1 MDNLLTE
8 SLSCVP
14 DIKIS
19 SKQVFGTKTDIRI
32 PAFSKKSSLVPKID
46 EDYYFDNDTTISIL
60 TGFSQ
65 NKRVLIQGY
74 HGTGKTTHIEQIAA
88 RLNWPCIRVNLD
100 SHVSRIDLIIESDL
114 SVNSSNVLDQNHK
127 IVKESK
133 TSQVSFIEESLIN
146 YTHLD
151 PNKSFE
157 NFVIGKSNNLAYQAS
172 QKVCEQIAH
181 YNPLFIYGE
190 IGMGKTH
197 LLNAIGLKMREN
209 NKVMFISAERF
220 MYHFIKSIR
229 SNEMVKFKDSFRT
242 SDIFIIDDIQFVI
255 GKEAMQEEFF
265 HTFNALIDKGSQ
277 IVISS
282 DRAPIKLTKIQERIK
297 SRFSGGLVVDIQQ
310 SDFDLRLSILKSKI
324 NEIKKSFPN
333 IIEPDEDLLNF
344 IASEMKINIR
354 ETIGALNRII
364 SFSRIYNKS
373 PSISESKIILKDLIN
388 YSENYVTIENIQ
400 KTVCDYFKISIHEM
414 LSQRRSRYLVRPRQI
429 AMYLTKNL
437 TSKSLPDIGREFSG
451 RDHTTVIH
459 SVKTIDKLKGRDEE
473 ISKAIEKLKNK
484 ILYKNHD
491 EV

>member
-1 MDNLLTE
+1 MKKNISTQAAT
-8 SLSCVP
+8 
-14 DIKIS
+14 IS
-19 SKQVFGTKTDIRI
+19 SNLQSLDWLTICKEIEAKLGKEIYESWIKKLKLVEEFQHYLVLSSPTRFIRDWVVSRYIDKILEIIKLYKKT
-32 PAFSKKSSLVPKID
+32 
-46 EDYYFDNDTTISIL
+46 
-60 TGFSQ
+60 
-65 NKRVLIQGY
+65 
-74 HGTGKTTHIEQIAA
+74 
-88 RLNWPCIRVNLD
+88 
-100 SHVSRIDLIIESDL
+100 VSRIDFIIESEL
-114 SVNSSNVLDQNHK
+114 SVNSNNVSDQNLK
-127 IVKESK
+127 IVKKSK
-133 TSQVSFIEESLIN
+133 TSNVSFIEDSQIN

-220 MYHFIKSIR
+220 MYHFIKSIQ
-229 SNEMVKFKDSFRT
+229 NKEMVKFKDSFRT
-242 SDIFIIDDIQFVI
+242 SDLFIVDDIQFVI

-333 IIEPDEDLLNF
+333 IIEPNEDLLNF

-364 SFSRIYNKS
+364 SFSGIYNKS

-388 YSENYVTIENIQ
+388 YSENYVTIENIK
-400 KTVCDYFKISIHEM
+400 KTVCDYFKINVSEM

>member
-1 MDNLLTE
+1 M
-8 SLSCVP
+8 
-14 DIKIS
+14 
-19 SKQVFGTKTDIRI
+19 
-32 PAFSKKSSLVPKID
+32 KKNITTQ
-46 EDYYFDNDTTISIL
+46 ETTISSNLQSLDWLTICKEIEIKLGKDIYESWIKKLKLVEEFQHYLLLSSPTRFIRDWVVSRYIDKIL
-60 TGFSQ
+60 EIV
-65 NKRVLIQGY
+65 KLY
-74 HGTGKTTHIEQIAA
+74 KKT
-88 RLNWPCIRVNLD
+88 
-100 SHVSRIDLIIESDL
+100 VSRIDFIIESDL

-133 TSQVSFIEESLIN
+133 ISNVSFIKDSLIY
-146 YTHLD
+146 YTRLD

-157 NFVIGKSNNLAYQAS
+157 NFVIGESNNLAYQAS

-181 YNPLFIYGE
+181 YNPLFIYGG

-229 SNEMVKFKDSFRT
+229 NNEMVKFKDSFRA
-242 SDIFIIDDIQFVI
+242 SDLFIIDDIQFLI
-255 GKEAMQEEFF
+255 GKEVMQEEFF
-265 HTFNALIDKGSQ
+265 HTFNALVDKGSQ

-310 SDFDLRLSILKSKI
+310 SDFDLRLSILKNKI
-324 NEIKKSFPN
+324 NEIKKSFSD
-333 IIEPDEDLLNF
+333 IVEPDENLLNF

-388 YSENYVTIENIQ
+388 FSENHVSIENI
-400 KTVCDYFKISIHEM
+400 KKIVCDYFKISIHEM

-459 SVKTIDKLKGRDEE
+459 SVKIINKLKGRDEE

-484 ILYKNHD
+484 ILYKDHD

>member
-1 MDNLLTE
+1 MKKNISTQE
-8 SLSCVP
+8 NN
-14 DIKIS
+14 IS
-19 SKQVFGTKTDIRI
+19 SNLQCLDWTTICKDIEAKLGKDIYESWIKKLNLVEEFQHYLVLSSPTRFIRDWVVSRYIDKILEIVKLYKKTI
-32 PAFSKKSSLVPKID
+32 SKID
-46 EDYYFDNDTTISIL
+46 F
-60 TGFSQ
+60 
-65 NKRVLIQGY
+65 
-74 HGTGKTTHIEQIAA
+74 
-88 RLNWPCIRVNLD
+88 
-100 SHVSRIDLIIESDL
+100 IIESEI
-114 SVNSSNVLDQNHK
+114 SVNSNNVSEKNIK
-127 IVKESK
+127 IAKDSK
-133 TSQVSFIEESLIN
+133 TSNVSFIEDSLIN
-146 YTHLD
+146 YSRLD
-151 PNKSFE
+151 PNKNFE

-181 YNPLFIYGE
+181 YNPLFIYGG

-197 LLNAIGLKMREN
+197 LLNAIGLKMKEN
-209 NKVMFISAERF
+209 NKTMFISAERF

-229 SNEMVKFKDSFRT
+229 NNEMVKFKDSFRT
-242 SDIFIIDDIQFVI
+242 PDLFIIDDIQFVI

-310 SDFDLRLSILKSKI
+310 SDFDLRLSILKTKV
-324 NEIKKSFPN
+324 NEIKKSFSD
-333 IIEPDEDLLNF
+333 IIEPDENLLNF

-373 PSISESKIILKDLIN
+373 PSVSESKIILKDLIN
-388 YSENYVTIENIQ
+388 NSQNYVTIENII
-400 KTVCDYFKISIHEM
+400 KTVCDYFEINVREM

-437 TSKSLPDIGREFSG
+437 TSKSLPDIGREFAG
-451 RDHTTVIH
+451 RDHTTVIY
-459 SVKTIDKLKGRDEE
+459 SVKTIDKLRGRNEE
-473 ISKAIEKLKNK
+473 MSKAIEKLKNK
-484 ILYKNHD
+484 ILYKNYD

>member
-1 MDNLLTE
+1 MKKNISTQE
-8 SLSCVP
+8 
-14 DIKIS
+14 INIS
-19 SKQVFGTKTDIRI
+19 SNFQYLDWTTICKDIEAKLGKDIYESWIKKLKLVEEFQHYLVLSSPTRFIRDWVVSRYIDKILEIIKLHKKTI
-32 PAFSKKSSLVPKID
+32 SKID
-46 EDYYFDNDTTISIL
+46 F
-60 TGFSQ
+60 
-65 NKRVLIQGY
+65 
-74 HGTGKTTHIEQIAA
+74 
-88 RLNWPCIRVNLD
+88 
-100 SHVSRIDLIIESDL
+100 IIESEI
-114 SVNSSNVLDQNHK
+114 SVNSSNVSNKNIQN
-127 IVKESK
+127 IKESK
-133 TSQVSFIEESLIN
+133 TSNVSFIEDYPIN
-146 YTHLD
+146 YSRLD
-151 PNKSFE
+151 PNKNFE
-157 NFVIGKSNNLAYQAS
+157 NFVIGKSNNLAYQAAL
-172 QKVCEQIAH
+172 KVCEQIAH
-181 YNPLFIYGE
+181 YNPLFIYGG

-197 LLNAIGLKMREN
+197 LLNAIGLKMKEN
-209 NKVMFISAERF
+209 NKTMFISAERF

-229 SNEMVKFKDSFRT
+229 NNEMVKFKDLFRT
-242 SDIFIIDDIQFVI
+242 PGLFIIDDIQFVI

-324 NEIKKSFPN
+324 NEIKKSFSDT
-333 IIEPDEDLLNF
+333 IEPDENLLNF

-373 PSISESKIILKDLIN
+373 PSVSESKIILKDLVN
-388 YSENYVTIENIQ
+388 NSQNYVTIEYII
-400 KTVCDYFKISIHEM
+400 KTVCDYFKISAREM

-437 TSKSLPDIGREFSG
+437 TSKSLPDIGREFAG
-451 RDHTTVIH
+451 RDHTTVIY

-473 ISKAIEKLKNK
+473 MSKAIEKLKNK
-484 ILYKNHD
+484 ILYKNYD

>member
-1 MDNLLTE
+1 MKKNISTQE
-8 SLSCVP
+8 
-14 DIKIS
+14 INIS
-19 SKQVFGTKTDIRI
+19 SNLQYLDWPTICKEIEAKLGKDIYESWIKKLKLVEEFQHYLVLSSPTRFIRDWVVSRYIDKILEIIKLYKKTI
-32 PAFSKKSSLVPKID
+32 SKID
-46 EDYYFDNDTTISIL
+46 F
-60 TGFSQ
+60 
-65 NKRVLIQGY
+65 
-74 HGTGKTTHIEQIAA
+74 
-88 RLNWPCIRVNLD
+88 
-100 SHVSRIDLIIESDL
+100 IIESEI
-114 SVNSSNVLDQNHK
+114 SVNSNNVSDKNIK

-133 TSQVSFIEESLIN
+133 TSNVSFIEDSPIN
-146 YTHLD
+146 YSRLD
-151 PNKSFE
+151 PNKNFE

-181 YNPLFIYGE
+181 YNPLFIYGG

-197 LLNAIGLKMREN
+197 LLNAIGLKMKEN
-209 NKVMFISAERF
+209 NKIMFISAERF

-229 SNEMVKFKDSFRT
+229 NNEMVKFKDSFRT
-242 SDIFIIDDIQFVI
+242 PDLFIIDDIQFVI

-310 SDFDLRLSILKSKI
+310 SDFDLRLSILKNKI
-324 NEIKKSFPN
+324 NEIKKSFSD
-333 IIEPDEDLLNF
+333 IIEPDENLLKF

-388 YSENYVTIENIQ
+388 FSENYVTIENIK
-400 KTVCDYFKISIHEM
+400 KTVCDYFKININEM

-437 TSKSLPDIGREFSG
+437 TSKSLPDIGREFAN

-459 SVKTIDKLKGRDEE
+459 SVKTIDKLRGRDEE
-473 ISKAIEKLKNK
+473 MSKAIEKLKNK
-484 ILYKNHD
+484 ILYKNYD

>member
-1 MDNLLTE
+1 MKKNISTQE
-8 SLSCVP
+8 
-14 DIKIS
+14 INIS
-19 SKQVFGTKTDIRI
+19 SNLQSLDWSTICKEIEAKLGKEIYESWIKKLKLVEEFQHYLVLSSPTRFIRDWVVSRYI
-32 PAFSKKSSLVPKID
+32 DKILEIVKLYKKD
-46 EDYYFDNDTTISIL
+46 
-60 TGFSQ
+60 
-65 NKRVLIQGY
+65 
-74 HGTGKTTHIEQIAA
+74 
-88 RLNWPCIRVNLD
+88 
-100 SHVSRIDLIIESDL
+100 VSRIDFIIESKL
-114 SVNSSNVLDQNHK
+114 SVNSNNVSDQNLK

-197 LLNAIGLKMREN
+197 LLNAIGLNMRKN

-242 SDIFIIDDIQFVI
+242 SDLFIIDDIQFVI

-310 SDFDLRLSILKSKI
+310 SDFDLRLSILKSKV
-324 NEIKKSFPN
+324 NEIKKSFSD
-333 IIEPDEDLLNF
+333 IIEPDENLLNF

-388 YSENYVTIENIQ
+388 YSENYVTIENIK
-400 KTVCDYFKISIHEM
+400 KTVCDYFKINVSEM

-473 ISKAIEKLKNK
+473 ISKAIEKIKNK

>member
-1 MDNLLTE
+1 MKKNISTQE
-8 SLSCVP
+8 AT
-14 DIKIS
+14 IS
-19 SKQVFGTKTDIRI
+19 SNLQSLDWLTICKEIEAKLGKDIYESWVKKLKLVEEFQHYLVLSSPTRFIRDWVVSRYIDKILEVIKLYKKT
-32 PAFSKKSSLVPKID
+32 
-46 EDYYFDNDTTISIL
+46 
-60 TGFSQ
+60 
-65 NKRVLIQGY
+65 
-74 HGTGKTTHIEQIAA
+74 
-88 RLNWPCIRVNLD
+88 
-100 SHVSRIDLIIESDL
+100 VSRIDFIIESEL
-114 SVNSSNVLDQNHK
+114 SVNSNNVSDQNLK

-133 TSQVSFIEESLIN
+133 TSNVSFIKDSLIN
-146 YTHLD
+146 YTRLD

-197 LLNAIGLKMREN
+197 LLNAIGLNMRKN

-229 SNEMVKFKDSFRT
+229 NNEMVKFKDTFRT
-242 SDIFIIDDIQFVI
+242 SDLFIIDDIQFVI

-333 IIEPDEDLLNF
+333 IIEPNEDLLNF

-388 YSENYVTIENIQ
+388 YSENYVTIENIK
-400 KTVCDYFKISIHEM
+400 KTVCDYFKINVSEM

-459 SVKTIDKLKGRDEE
+459 SVKTIDKLRGKDEE
-473 ISKAIEKLKNK
+473 MSKAIEKLKNK
-484 ILYKNHD
+484 ILYKNYD

>member
-1 MDNLLTE
+1 MEKNISTQE
-8 SLSCVP
+8 AT
-14 DIKIS
+14 IS
-19 SKQVFGTKTDIRI
+19 SNLKSLDWPTICKEIEAKLGKEIYESWIKKLKLVEEFQHYLVLSSPTRFIRDWVVSRYIDKILEVIKLNKKT
-32 PAFSKKSSLVPKID
+32 
-46 EDYYFDNDTTISIL
+46 
-60 TGFSQ
+60 
-65 NKRVLIQGY
+65 
-74 HGTGKTTHIEQIAA
+74 
-88 RLNWPCIRVNLD
+88 
-100 SHVSRIDLIIESDL
+100 VSRIDFIIESEL
-114 SVNSSNVLDQNHK
+114 SINSNNVSDQNLKIIKESNSSNVSYIKD
-127 IVKESK
+127 
-133 TSQVSFIEESLIN
+133 SLIN
-146 YTHLD
+146 YTRLD
-151 PNKSFE
+151 PNKNFE
-157 NFVIGKSNNLAYQAS
+157 NFIIGKSNNLAYQAS
-172 QKVCEQIAH
+172 QKVCEQFGH
-181 YNPLFIYGE
+181 YNPLFIYGG

-197 LLNAIGLKMREN
+197 LLNSIGLKMREN

-220 MYHFIKSIR
+220 MYHFIKSIQ
-229 SNEMVKFKDSFRT
+229 NKEMVKFKDSFRT
-242 SDIFIIDDIQFVI
+242 SDLFIVDDIQFVI

-333 IIEPDEDLLNF
+333 IIEPNEDLLNF

-364 SFSRIYNKS
+364 SFSGIYNKS

-388 YSENYVTIENIQ
+388 YSENYVTIENIK
-400 KTVCDYFKISIHEM
+400 KTVCDYFKINVSEM

-437 TSKSLPDIGREFSG
+437 TSKSLPDIGREFAG

-459 SVKTIDKLKGRDEE
+459 SVKTIDKLRGGDEE
-473 ISKAIEKLKNK
+473 MSKAIEKLKNK
-484 ILYKNHD
+484 ILYKNYD

>member
-1 MDNLLTE
+1 MEKNISTQE
-8 SLSCVP
+8 AT
-14 DIKIS
+14 IS
-19 SKQVFGTKTDIRI
+19 SNLKSLDWPTICKEIEAKLGKEIYESWIKKLKLVEEFQHYLVLSSPTRFIRDWVVSRYIDKILEVIKLNKKT
-32 PAFSKKSSLVPKID
+32 
-46 EDYYFDNDTTISIL
+46 
-60 TGFSQ
+60 
-65 NKRVLIQGY
+65 
-74 HGTGKTTHIEQIAA
+74 
-88 RLNWPCIRVNLD
+88 
-100 SHVSRIDLIIESDL
+100 VSRIDFIIESEL
-114 SVNSSNVLDQNHK
+114 SINSNNVSDQNLKIIKESNSSNVSYIKD
-127 IVKESK
+127 
-133 TSQVSFIEESLIN
+133 SLIN
-146 YTHLD
+146 YTRLD
-151 PNKSFE
+151 PNKNFE
-157 NFVIGKSNNLAYQAS
+157 NFIIGKSNNLAYQAS
-172 QKVCEQIAH
+172 QKVCEQFGH
-181 YNPLFIYGE
+181 YNPLFIYGG

-197 LLNAIGLKMREN
+197 LLNSIGLKMREN

-220 MYHFIKSIR
+220 MYHFIKSIQ
-229 SNEMVKFKDSFRT
+229 NKEMVKFKDSFRT
-242 SDIFIIDDIQFVI
+242 SDLFIVDDIQFVI

-333 IIEPDEDLLNF
+333 IIEPNEDLLNF

-364 SFSRIYNKS
+364 SFSGIYNKS

-388 YSENYVTIENIQ
+388 YSENYVTIENIK
-400 KTVCDYFKISIHEM
+400 KTVCDYFKINVSEM

-459 SVKTIDKLKGRDEE
+459 SVKTIDKLKARDEE
-473 ISKAIEKLKNK
+473 ISKAIEKIKNK
-484 ILYKNHD
+484 ILYKNYD

>member
-1 MDNLLTE
+1 MEKNISTQE
-8 SLSCVP
+8 AT
-14 DIKIS
+14 IS
-19 SKQVFGTKTDIRI
+19 SNLKSLDWPTICKEIEAKLGKEIYESWIKKLKLVEEFQHYLVLSSPTRFIRDWVVSRYIDKILEVIKLNKKT
-32 PAFSKKSSLVPKID
+32 
-46 EDYYFDNDTTISIL
+46 
-60 TGFSQ
+60 
-65 NKRVLIQGY
+65 
-74 HGTGKTTHIEQIAA
+74 
-88 RLNWPCIRVNLD
+88 
-100 SHVSRIDLIIESDL
+100 VSRIDFIIESEL
-114 SVNSSNVLDQNHK
+114 SINSNNVSDQNLKIIKESKSSNV
-127 IVKESK
+127 
-133 TSQVSFIEESLIN
+133 SFIKDSLIN
-146 YTHLD
+146 YTRLD
-151 PNKSFE
+151 PNKNFE
-157 NFVIGKSNNLAYQAS
+157 NFIIGKSNNLAYQAS
-172 QKVCEQIAH
+172 QKVCEQFGH
-181 YNPLFIYGE
+181 YNPLFIYGG

-197 LLNAIGLKMREN
+197 LLNSIGLKMREN

-220 MYHFIKSIR
+220 MYHFIKSIQ
-229 SNEMVKFKDSFRT
+229 NKEMVKFKDSFRT
-242 SDIFIIDDIQFVI
+242 SDLFIVDDIQFVI

-265 HTFNALIDKGSQ
+265 HTFNALIDRGSQ

-364 SFSRIYNKS
+364 SFSGIYNKS

-388 YSENYVTIENIQ
+388 YSENYVTIENIK
-400 KTVCDYFKISIHEM
+400 KTVCDYFKINVSEM

-459 SVKTIDKLKGRDEE
+459 SVKTIDKLKARDEE
-473 ISKAIEKLKNK
+473 ISKAIEKIKNK
-484 ILYKNHD
+484 ILYKNYD

>member
-1 MDNLLTE
+1 MKKNISTQE
-8 SLSCVP
+8 
-14 DIKIS
+14 INIS
-19 SKQVFGTKTDIRI
+19 SNLQYLDW
-32 PAFSKKSSLVPKID
+32 
-46 EDYYFDNDTTISIL
+46 TTICKEIETKLGKDIYESWIKKLKLVEEFQHYLVLSSPTRFIRDWVVSRYIDKIL
-60 TGFSQ
+60 EII
-65 NKRVLIQGY
+65 KLY
-74 HGTGKTTHIEQIAA
+74 KKT
-88 RLNWPCIRVNLD
+88 
-100 SHVSRIDLIIESDL
+100 VSRIDFIIESEL
-114 SVNSSNVLDQNHK
+114 SVNNKIVADQNLK
-127 IVKESK
+127 IAKESK
-133 TSQVSFIEESLIN
+133 TSNVSFIEDSLIH
-146 YTHLD
+146 YTRLD

-229 SNEMVKFKDSFRT
+229 NNEMVKFKDSFRS
-242 SDIFIIDDIQFVI
+242 SDLFIIDDIQFVI

-265 HTFNALIDKGSQ
+265 HTFNALVDKGSQ

-310 SDFDLRLSILKSKI
+310 SDFDLRLSILKNKI
-324 NEIKKSFPN
+324 NEIKKSFSD
-333 IIEPDEDLLNF
+333 IIEPDENLLNF

-388 YSENYVTIENIQ
+388 FSENHVSIENIK
-400 KTVCDYFKISIHEM
+400 KTVCDYFKINIHEM

-459 SVKTIDKLKGRDEE
+459 SDKTIDKLKSRDEE

-484 ILYKNHD
+484 ILYKNYD

>member
-1 MDNLLTE
+1 MEKNISTQE
-8 SLSCVP
+8 AT
-14 DIKIS
+14 IS
-19 SKQVFGTKTDIRI
+19 SNLKSLDWPTICKEIEAKLGKDIYESWIKKLKLVEEFQHYLVLSSPTRFIRDWVVSRYIDKILEVIKLNKKT
-32 PAFSKKSSLVPKID
+32 
-46 EDYYFDNDTTISIL
+46 
-60 TGFSQ
+60 
-65 NKRVLIQGY
+65 
-74 HGTGKTTHIEQIAA
+74 
-88 RLNWPCIRVNLD
+88 
-100 SHVSRIDLIIESDL
+100 VSRIDFIIESEL
-114 SVNSSNVLDQNHK
+114 SINSNNVSDQNLKIIKESNSSNVSYIKD
-127 IVKESK
+127 
-133 TSQVSFIEESLIN
+133 SLIN
-146 YTHLD
+146 YTRLD
-151 PNKSFE
+151 PNKNFE
-157 NFVIGKSNNLAYQAS
+157 NFIIGKSNNLAYQAS
-172 QKVCEQIAH
+172 QKVCEQFGH
-181 YNPLFIYGE
+181 YNPLFIYGG

-197 LLNAIGLKMREN
+197 LLNSIGLKMREN

-242 SDIFIIDDIQFVI
+242 SDLFIIDDIQFVI

-277 IVISS
+277 IIISS

-324 NEIKKSFPN
+324 NEIKKSFSD
-333 IIEPDEDLLNF
+333 IIEPDENLLNF

-388 YSENYVTIENIQ
+388 YSENYVTIENIK
-400 KTVCDYFKISIHEM
+400 KTVCDYFKINVSEM
-414 LSQRRSRYLVRPRQI
+414 LSQGRSRYLVRPRQI

-459 SVKTIDKLKGRDEE
+459 SVKTIDKLKARDEE

-484 ILYKNHD
+484 ILYKNYD